1 MLGIGQI
8 FIVALGTKINQRQIN
23 LNHANYIMNLGM
35 QKCINILEDGNK
47 IITISRGTG

>member
-1 MLGIGQI
+1 MLGICQI

-35 QKCINILEDGNK
+35 QKCITPTEKKNETYL
-47 IITISRGTG
+47 T